1 MQVLI
6 GVLQNAS
13 MRERKHLLDTSKSS
27 ISLLNVLTVQ
37 QFKLPN
43 TEKTYLIIQLKY
55 FQVFTSS
62 LI

>member
-13 MRERKHLLDTSKSS
+13 MCERRHLLDISKSS
-27 ISLLNVLTVQ
+27 ISLNVLTVQ

-55 FQVFTSS
+55 FQVFTTS

>member
-37 QFKLPN
+37 QFILPN
-43 TEKTYLIIQLKY
+43 TEKTYLIIH
-55 FQVFTSS
+55 
-62 LI
+62 